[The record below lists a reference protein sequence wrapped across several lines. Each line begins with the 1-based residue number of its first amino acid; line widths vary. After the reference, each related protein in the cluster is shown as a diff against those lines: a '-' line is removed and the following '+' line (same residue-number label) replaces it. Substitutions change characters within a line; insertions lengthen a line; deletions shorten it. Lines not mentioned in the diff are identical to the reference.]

1 MNSLSYHFTT
11 ILWDAPA
18 MSSPPSLWIN
28 SVCFSSI
35 SFSICSG
42 VTCIDPFVSRCVRLL
57 QRAVCQLVQTDSFR
71 LARCRCLRRPDGTEE
86 AFLSRDSK
94 CKCAPHKC
102 RGINEYVFMCA
113 AHVDPYICM
122 YDSFTLSW
130 SPGCVHALMD
140 MYKHALSRYV
150 CLCVSVLVCVRWE
163 DPWSSALCFQRIAWL
178 PSLYEPWVQSD
189 RNKKPYSA
197 LGIRKTGFGIK
208 EQGHTHADTQT
219 QTQTHRHL
227 SDRGHQAKGII
238 LRIRRMRRIKRIKLR
253 AKHTGYT
260 GNTASYWTKD
270 SWTNSKC
277 ESEEEDNTPYEG
289 WVMAAGAEEW
299 QQFWHPPRY
308 WLFFSFFFKFPQ
320 CCLQGSWA
328 SSCAALSSWHSGRSA
343 LTNVEQVTL
352 KVID

>member
-1 MNSLSYHFTT
+1 MCLTHIPFGQDSDGIFLRVTWGYGHGTVAVIEYVWHFWGVSLLSTVCWDTILIPLGPWIRINWAKDREWMNSLSYHFTT

-86 AFLSRDSK
+86 ASLSRDSK

-238 LRIRRMRRIKRIKLR
+238 LRGK
-253 AKHTGYT
+253 
-260 GNTASYWTKD
+260 
-270 SWTNSKC
+270 
-277 ESEEEDNTPYEG
+277 E
-289 WVMAAGAEEW
+289 
-299 QQFWHPPRY
+299 
-308 WLFFSFFFKFPQ
+308 
-320 CCLQGSWA
+320 
-328 SSCAALSSWHSGRSA
+328 
-343 LTNVEQVTL
+343 
-352 KVID
+352 

>member
-1 MNSLSYHFTT
+1 MCLTHIPFGPDSDGIFLRMTWGYGHGTVAVIEYVWHLFGVSLLSTVCWDTILIPLGPWIRINWAKDREWMNSLSYHFTT
-11 ILWDAPA
+11 ILCNAPA
-18 MSSPPSLWIN
+18 KSSPPSLWIN

-71 LARCRCLRRPDGTEE
+71 LARCRCLRRPDGTEG

-94 CKCAPHKC
+94 CKCPPYKC

-113 AHVDPYICM
+113 AHAPPYICM
-122 YDSFTLSW
+122 YDRITLSW

-140 MYKHALSRYV
+140 MYEHAFSWYV

-163 DPWSSALCFQRIAWL
+163 DPWSSVLCFQRIAWL

-208 EQGHTHADTQT
+208 EQGQTHADTQT
-219 QTQTHRHL
+219 HTQ
-227 SDRGHQAKGII
+227 AF
-238 LRIRRMRRIKRIKLR
+238 
-253 AKHTGYT
+253 
-260 GNTASYWTKD
+260 
-270 SWTNSKC
+270 
-277 ESEEEDNTPYEG
+277 
-289 WVMAAGAEEW
+289 EW
-299 QQFWHPPRY
+299 QV
-308 WLFFSFFFKFPQ
+308 
-320 CCLQGSWA
+320 
-328 SSCAALSSWHSGRSA
+328 SSSKRHH
-343 LTNVEQVTL
+343 T
-352 KVID
+352 